1 MHMKKLVCIINPIA
15 GKGNGRTLADIIAK
29 NLDSSVYDFSIRF
42 TEHPGHAGEIAAEA
56 AAQGVDVVVAVGGDG
71 TVNEVASKLAGTQ
84 TALAII
90 PRGSGNGLA
99 FHLGMP
105 YNIREDVSIINK
117 GVRISIDTASL
128 NGHPFFCTCGVGYD
142 AKVAMD
148 YSKAGTRGLMTYVRK
163 TIEAWVDYKPKTYHI
178 TTDSADFE
186 VKAFLITCGNAN
198 QWGNNYHITP
208 KASLQDGL
216 LDLTII
222 HPFNLIQAIPI
233 PIQLLDS
240 HIYHHSKVDITR
252 ARFVHIERVLE
263 DGEEPLQEA
272 HFDGEAFMADHVMD
286 IEVIPNNLNVI
297 IPSSL

>member
-1 MHMKKLVCIINPIA
+1 MKKLLCIINPIA

-29 NLDSSVYDFSIRF
+29 NLDKSVYDFEIRF
-42 TEHPGHAGEIAAEA
+42 TERAGHAGELAAEA
-56 AAQGVDVVVAVGGDG
+56 AAKGVDVVVAVGGDG
-71 TVNEVASKLAGTQ
+71 TVNEVASSLCGSS

-99 FHLGMP
+99 YHLGMP
-105 YNIREDVSIINK
+105 YNIREDVAIIN
-117 GVRISIDTASL
+117 RAQFTRIDTASF

-148 YSKAGTRGLMTYVRK
+148 YAKAGTRGLMTYARK
-163 TIEAWVDYKPKTYHI
+163 TIEAWHSYKPQTYHI
-178 TTDSADFE
+178 TTDLADFE

-222 HPFNLIQAIPI
+222 HPINLLQALPI
-233 PIQLLDS
+233 PLQLLDS

-252 ARFVHIERVLE
+252 ARSVRIECIGDSGQDSMV
-263 DGEEPLQEA
+263 EA
-272 HFDGEAFMADHVMD
+272 HFDGEAFMSAPVMEIKIAPD
-286 IEVIPNNLNVI
+286 NLLVLV
-297 IPSSL
+297 P